1 MTQLENFDIGEES
14 ISLEID
20 AATVFVC
27 TESRAR
33 HEVTDI
39 SEETWRVVAASIA
52 FTNSNLR
59 PGDNTDSTEA
69 KHDEEHSNVNSVVSA
84 KYSGESSDK
93 SDPDEHSKELIEMTK
108 QLNARIAGKFTPSIK
123 ESFTFKGS
131 NSNVKSNIL
140 EFNST
145 LEKENEHARK
155 KIEISANDSTVARDL
170 AHFMYEKFTTFSE
183 QVINK
188 LDMLN
193 DRCDKLEGKNPQVS
207 VRDPDQFQ
215 SISRDMISQTI
226 REEMNRYRENSSR
239 LDVCDKIQIQV
250 SNGESS
256 SKRNYKL
263 TNEVRYEI
271 FYDFL
276 SSELTLCDLLYV
288 IDSVKYREKN
298 LSEEQLEKNK
308 IRVRDLIINR
318 IDISYYSKVSHLRV
332 PVKLLERI
340 NELKLNETA
349 ITPSVLRK
357 RLYNI
362 RYNPSKEKASAFWDR
377 FDNLVMTFNRSP
389 GVHELSEDEVR
400 DALFDAIVHAIP
412 QVRDT
417 QCLHKFWTGKLLSIS
432 QLKEYIT
439 QQESA
444 KLEKLEGQKLEV
456 PSAAIVKVQSR
467 PGEKACFTCGNKG
480 HL

>member
-298 LSEEQLEKNK
+298 LSEEHPASHPKRYRFISVYIDDFSRLAIAYPMKNKSDSSECLDSFIISARNLLGRDEKFCYIRCDQGTEFTGNKTCSVLEKYGAELQLASPDTPEHNGTAERFNQT
-308 IRVRDLIINR
+308 IQR
-318 IDISYYSKVSHLRV
+318 KVGS
-332 PVKLLERI
+332 
-340 NELKLNETA
+340 
-349 ITPSVLRK
+349 
-357 RLYNI
+357 
-362 RYNPSKEKASAFWDR
+362 FM
-377 FDNLVMTFNRSP
+377 FD
-389 GVHELSEDEVR
+389 
-400 DALFDAIVHAIP
+400 
-412 QVRDT
+412 
-417 QCLHKFWTGKLLSIS
+417 
-432 QLKEYIT
+432 
-439 QQESA
+439 
-444 KLEKLEGQKLEV
+444 
-456 PSAAIVKVQSR
+456 
-467 PGEKACFTCGNKG
+467 
-480 HL
+480 